1 MINNTLGLEQTKM
14 LKHMLSSE
22 IDNPFLKSE
31 EWVFGRVNIE
41 RIVDCGYYF
50 NDEKDMLNSLRDSYI
65 TYRDLN
71 ALNSLTKK
79 TWE

>member
-1 MINNTLGLEQTKM
+1 MVNNTLGLEQTKM

-31 EWVFGRVNIE
+31 EWVFGRVHIE

-50 NDEKDMLNSLRDSYI
+50 DDEKGILNSLRDSYI

-71 ALNSLTKK
+71 ELHKI
-79 TWE
+79 